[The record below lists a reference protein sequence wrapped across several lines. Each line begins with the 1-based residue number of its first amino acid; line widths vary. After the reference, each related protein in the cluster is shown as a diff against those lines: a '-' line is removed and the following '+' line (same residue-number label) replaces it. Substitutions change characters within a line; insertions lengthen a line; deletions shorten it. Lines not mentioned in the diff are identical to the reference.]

1 MKVQKDVTLDKNNL
15 DVEWEQQSNLMEE
28 YTKMLARSNKEY
40 SDIKLLLDNII
51 SGKKLEWRLNGEIK
65 LNGKTTKVTE
75 GSLDN
80 AIDVDEECIEQKKLL
95 IEKQYE
101 IDVLKGVV
109 EALRNKKS
117 ALEYEVQLYL
127 SGYFGSP
134 NDQRQLLNKYRK
146 DI

>member
-51 SGKKLEWRLNGEIK
+51 SGKKLEWRLDGEIK

>member
-15 DVEWEQQSNLMEE
+15 DVEWERQSNLMEE
-28 YTKMLARSNKEY
+28 YTKMLAKSNKEY
-40 SDIKLLLDNII
+40 SDIKLLLDNIV
-51 SGKKLEWRLNGEIK
+51 SGKKLEWRLDGEIK

>member
-1 MKVQKDVTLDKNNL
+1 MKVQKDVTLDRNNL

-40 SDIKLLLDNII
+40 SDIKLLLDNIV
-51 SGKKLEWRLNGEIK
+51 SGKKLEWRLDGEIK

>member
-40 SDIKLLLDNII
+40 SDIKLLLDNIV
-51 SGKKLEWRLNGEIK
+51 SGKKLEWRLDGEIK

-80 AIDVDEECIEQKKLL
+80 AIDVDEECIKQKKLL

>member
-15 DVEWEQQSNLMEE
+15 DVEWERQSNLMEE

-51 SGKKLEWRLNGEIK
+51 SGKKLEWRLDGEIK